1 MSTIAFLLSATLL
14 LSQSAPADVEEKVP
28 TPEEVESNSKTSTDP
43 ATPSPPS
50 PAKEG
55 EAVTDAER
63 GRIEAMLSRFAGM
76 KLKGQSF
83 EQTFRTHLPGPDPDS
98 IDDQKSSAPAQT
110 QPPANEGPH
119 EFGFRAT
126 LPSDE
131 KVFVTKLLSAET
143 LGPKRY
149 RLALELTVPFES
161 IGGYYRFDGGGFLP
175 VPVGWRIDQL
185 QATAVVHATIDFAWK
200 QLPSGNIG
208 VYPGGFLDTDLTEE
222 ERKEAK
228 LLEDLSID
236 VTNLDLSHINLEGI
250 NGRRVFVRDGQ
261 GMGRGGLLRMALA
274 SGQREQIEQ
283 MIAGGLNNFIR
294 SNQEK
299 LLGGLNSAFQTALP
313 ETQLQIT
320 GFVEKLAVQANLSGK
335 KGTPPKKPNL
345 LDAIQKKPTPPP
357 SPNPPSSLPGR
368 LTTPE
373 K

>member
-1 MSTIAFLLSATLL
+1 MNTFAFVLSATLL
-14 LSQSAPADVEEKVP
+14 FIQAAPEEVEEKVP
-28 TPEEVESNSKTSTDP
+28 TPEEVEANSTKPPEPSTP
-43 ATPSPPS
+43 LPPS

-55 EAVTDAER
+55 ETVTDAEK

-83 EQTFRTHLPGPDPDS
+83 EQTFRTHLPGPGAE
-98 IDDQKSSAPAQT
+98 DQKPSEQAQDP
-110 QPPANEGPH
+110 PPANEGPH

-185 QATAVVHATIDFAWK
+185 KATAVVHATIDFAWK

-208 VYPGGFLDTDLTEE
+208 IYPGGFLDNDLTEE
-222 ERKEAK
+222 ERKQAK
-228 LLEDLSID
+228 LLEDLQID

-250 NGRRVFVRDGQ
+250 NGRRVFIRDGQ

-283 MIAGGLNNFIR
+283 MIAGGMNNFIR
-294 SNQEK
+294 SNQEN
-299 LLGGLNSAFQTALP
+299 LLGGLNNAFQTTLP

-320 GFVEKLAVQANLSGK
+320 SFVEKLAVQANLSGK
-335 KGTPPKKPNL
+335 KGTPPKEPNL
-345 LDAIQKKPTPPP
+345 FDSIQKKPTLPPK
-357 SPNPPSSLPGR
+357 PNPPQSLPEK
-368 LTTPE
+368 LPSPE